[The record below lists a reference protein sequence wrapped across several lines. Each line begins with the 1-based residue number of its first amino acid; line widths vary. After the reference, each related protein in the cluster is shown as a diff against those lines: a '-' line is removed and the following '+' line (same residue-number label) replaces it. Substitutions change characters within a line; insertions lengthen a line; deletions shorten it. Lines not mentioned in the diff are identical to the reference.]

1 MEECFIHGKPHQQS
15 QSGLKRKGHDSDGKR
30 EMIETPEAQLRRL
43 DFLPAESW
51 PLQRKGTINVPMSLS
66 SYKEGNVQDSRQDVD
81 FMGTLINNHKVD

>member
-30 EMIETPEAQLRRL
+30 GMIETPEAQLRWL
-43 DFLPAESW
+43 DFLPAESR

-66 SYKEGNVQDSRQDVD
+66 SYKVNIQDSKQDVD
-81 FMGTLINNHKVD
+81 FMGTLIKNHRVD